1 MKIRFKNIAIICF
14 ILTYFINCKSDKGY
28 TNYKSLNKN
37 GLSASPVFFNVPEK
51 VTDSGVKNLFILL
64 RNDNSYSYANIFL
77 IASVRAG
84 EDLLTQDTLEY
95 EMANPD
101 GSWIGKGFTE
111 VKESKLWWKEGVIFP
126 KMQPIS
132 IEISQAVRNNG
143 KAKGVSSLKGIE
155 SIGICIEDRR

>member
-1 MKIRFKNIAIICF
+1 MKIRFKSISIICF
-14 ILTYFINCKSDKGY
+14 ILTYLINCKSDKGY

-37 GLSASPVFFNVPEK
+37 GLSASPVVFNVPEK

-111 VKESKLWWKEGVIFP
+111 VKESKLWWKEGVVFP
-126 KMQPIS
+126 KTRPIT
-132 IEISQAVRNNG
+132 IEISQAVRKNG
-143 KAKGVSSLKGIE
+143 NAKGVSKLKGIV
-155 SIGICIEDRR
+155 SVGISIEDQ